1 MMSKKRDYNDP
12 IYRKFRQNVLKR
24 DGKKCKMCR
33 SRRKLVV
40 HHIKKWGSHPGLRYS
55 INNGITLCKSC
66 HQKIKGQEENYELF
80 FLKLLLLKKQLRPL
94 PV

>member
-1 MMSKKRDYNDP
+1 MSKKRDYNDP

-40 HHIKKWGSHPGLRYS
+40 HHIKKWSSASALRFDEK
-55 INNGITLCKSC
+55 NGITLCEKC
-66 HQKIKGQEENYELF
+66 HAQVTGKELHYEAYLYA
-80 FLKLLLLKKQLRPL
+80 LMEKK
-94 PV
+94 